1 MHAETTTSYTPDA
14 RIGDPVRE
22 SERLTARV
30 HAWLTV
36 ERVAYGGLLIIALA
50 LRLVGLGWSPLG
62 PGEAQQAMPALSGAW
77 SLPVDMSGVD
87 PALYSL
93 QRTLFTL
100 FGASDFAACFW
111 PVLLG
116 GLAVLCFYA
125 FRGRLGR
132 SGALMAAALWAISP
146 MAVFTSRLGYG
157 DALVTSFALAAAA
170 ALEIVWR
177 RAYHTSQVE
186 GSTPDVQPDARRYVI
201 LAGIALGLMFASGGN
216 AGTVLAMALLPALIW
231 RDAARRM
238 WQAVAPDWKAAA
250 FAFGATFAL
259 SATFVFVTP
268 EGLAAAA
275 ALPGEWVRDLIPW
288 SGEYSAFE
296 LAGRLL
302 MSDVVVLILG
312 LVGLG
317 IAVRRRNAFGM
328 AAGLAAGVA
337 LIPVLLGRGRHPLDL
352 VLVLLPL
359 VYLAGPVGARVFEN
373 FTRWRSSLDAV
384 LLAVVNAVLLIA
396 AAFCLAGA
404 FNPANTANWRQVY
417 LIVGALTLILA
428 VLQWFVYGVLGDWGT
443 VTRVAPFVPLALGL
457 TWMLSQSIG
466 IAMDHGAWRQANPV
480 HEYTGEG
487 YADLAAEL
495 RNVTALNG
503 RGDREVSIDRCCRRG
518 AMMPWNPSCSVVAR
532 LSDGAAFG
540 GCPLQPAPVVITAAE
555 IQPGLIDTYGGADFS
570 VLERW
575 QPSMLDSAYA
585 RLRWV
590 LFHEARIPP
599 ETTSAV
605 LWVRRPLQ
613 STTAD
618 APALLDLAPE
628 IPLESGSVP

>member
-1 MHAETTTSYTPDA
+1 
-14 RIGDPVRE
+14 
-22 SERLTARV
+22 
-30 HAWLTV
+30 
-36 ERVAYGGLLIIALA
+36 
-50 LRLVGLGWSPLG
+50 
-62 PGEAQQAMPALSGAW
+62 
-77 SLPVDMSGVD
+77 
-87 PALYSL
+87 
-93 QRTLFTL
+93 
-100 FGASDFAACFW
+100 
-111 PVLLG
+111 
-116 GLAVLCFYA
+116 
-125 FRGRLGR
+125 
-132 SGALMAAALWAISP
+132 
-146 MAVFTSRLGYG
+146 
-157 DALVTSFALAAAA
+157 
-170 ALEIVWR
+170 
-177 RAYHTSQVE
+177 
-186 GSTPDVQPDARRYVI
+186 
-201 LAGIALGLMFASGGN
+201 
-216 AGTVLAMALLPALIW
+216 
-231 RDAARRM
+231 M
-238 WQAVAPDWKAAA
+238 WQAVAPYWKAAA
-250 FAFGATFAL
+250 FAFGATYAL

-275 ALPGEWVRDLIPW
+275 ALPGVWARDLIPW
-288 SGEYSAFE
+288 NGEYSAFE

-328 AAGLAAGVA
+328 AAGLATGIA

-373 FTRWRSSLDAV
+373 FTRWWSSLDAV

-417 LIVGALTLILA
+417 LIVGSLTLILA

-443 VTRVAPFVPLALGL
+443 VARVAPFVPLVLGL

-503 RGDREVSIDRCCRRG
+503 RGDREVSIDL
-518 AMMPWNPSCSVVAR
+518 V
-532 LSDGAAFG
+532 LSPGRDDALEPVLLWLLRDYPMVQRSAAT
-540 GCPLQPAPVVITAAE
+540 PLQPAPVVITAAE
-555 IQPGLIDTYGGADFS
+555 IQPGLIDAYGGADFS

-613 STTAD
+613 STTVD
-618 APALLDLAPE
+618 APPLLDLAPE
-628 IPLESGSVP
+628 IPLESGPAP